1 MKRVRF
7 TCALALALLAA
18 PLASQADEAFAMQ
31 SVGQFSKADGAT
43 IYSHVCQG
51 CHMPGGQGARQ
62 VGHYPALAG
71 NPTLASPHY
80 VAMTILQGRKN
91 MPAFG
96 ATPEQLAQTRGVAL
110 TDAQVAEV
118 TNYLRTHFGNR
129 FEDRISAADV
139 AELRK
144 VAQTP

>member
-1 MKRVRF
+1 MKRIRVA
-7 TCALALALLAA
+7 CVLALALLAA
-18 PLASQADEAFAMQ
+18 PPASQADEAFAMQ

-51 CHMPGGQGARQ
+51 CHMPGGQGARE

-96 ATPEQLAQTRGVAL
+96 VTPEQLAQTRGVAL

-118 TNYLRTHFGNR
+118 TNYLRTHFGNQYQ
-129 FEDRISAADV
+129 DTISAADV
-139 AELRK
+139 AALRK
-144 VAQTP
+144 AALLP

>member
-1 MKRVRF
+1 MRRGLLPSG
-7 TCALALALLAA
+7 LALVLLAVQ
-18 PLASQADEAFAMQ
+18 PASHADEAFAMQ
-31 SVGQFSKADGAT
+31 STGQFSKADGAT
-43 IYSHVCQG
+43 IYRHVCQG
-51 CHMPGGQGARQ
+51 CHMPEGQGASQ

-96 ATPEQLAQTRGVAL
+96 VTPAQLAQTRGVAL
-110 TDAQVAEV
+110 TDAQVADV

-129 FEDRISAADV
+129 YEDRISAADV
-139 AELRK
+139 AELRR
-144 VAQTP
+144 AAGE